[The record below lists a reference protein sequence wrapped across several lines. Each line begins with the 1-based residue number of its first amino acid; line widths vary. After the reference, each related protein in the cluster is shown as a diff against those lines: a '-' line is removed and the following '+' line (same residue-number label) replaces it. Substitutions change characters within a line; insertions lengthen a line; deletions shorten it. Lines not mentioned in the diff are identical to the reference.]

1 MKCDKLKSL
10 WVYCRDINENVDD
23 EFLKFAPKNGYEE
36 LVEKSE
42 VDEAIA
48 ELKEFAEDACLERD
62 DNQTAI
68 DELEAENAELKQ
80 KLEDVQASMYC
91 DVVDAN
97 MDNRRLRR
105 ALWIARAKRAEARKD
120 YWYARS
126 CHEGDKYLWSIDGS
140 AVKYIGCIKRTNY
153 DWLLT
158 WSEVESKWRTK
169 AEGYK

>member
-48 ELKEFAEDACLERD
+48 ELKAKLDRAIAERD
-62 DNQTAI
+62 GNQVCI
-68 DELEAENAELKQ
+68 DALKQ
-80 KLEDVQASMYC
+80 KLESVQASMYA

-97 MDNRRLRR
+97 MENRRLRR
-105 ALWIARAKRAEARKD
+105 ALWIARANHADTMQNYNIECKCDGWVHRVDKWINVERK
-120 YWYARS
+120 
-126 CHEGDKYLWSIDGS
+126 CLK
-140 AVKYIGCIKRTNY
+140 
-153 DWLLT
+153 
-158 WSEVESKWRTK
+158 K
-169 AEGYK
+169 AEEYK